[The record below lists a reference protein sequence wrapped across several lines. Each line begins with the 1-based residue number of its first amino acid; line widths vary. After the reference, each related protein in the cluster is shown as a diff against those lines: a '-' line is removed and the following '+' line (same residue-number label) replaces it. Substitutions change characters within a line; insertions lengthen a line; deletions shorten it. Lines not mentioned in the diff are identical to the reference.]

1 MKEYAS
7 LQLLLDQGFEAAQE
21 RIIYLVT
28 AYMDAQ
34 GYVPCRKESAEHTV
48 AFVRTGN
55 GWALF
60 DDCADRNELKA
71 FYDLSR
77 CLTLKLCTRAIG
89 VVGCR
94 NGFSLRLYSDG
105 VLKDVFCT
113 PPKTRL
119 FPPGRLSC
127 PGHAIRWR
135 SVMREN
141 STIRELSSA
150 FLKAR
155 KHPDEGFEL
164 LKKILLLDDT
174 AGYGFSSIEDAGLE
188 GVVNLYF
195 HASNRLRQRW
205 FERFLRLP
213 ARCWGAAAN
222 FSRSKICWQRQ

>member
-71 FYDLSR
+71 LRPFALSDLKAVHPCYRGSR
-77 CLTLKLCTRAIG
+77 MPQRVLPPALQR
-89 VVGCR
+89 R
-94 NGFSLRLYSDG
+94 GF
-105 VLKDVFCT
+105 KDVFCT

-127 PGHAIRWR
+127 RHAIRWR
-135 SVMREN
+135 SVMRR
-141 STIRELSSA
+141 TQPSA
-150 FLKAR
+150 SFPRPFKGAEASR
-155 KHPDEGFEL
+155 R
-164 LKKILLLDDT
+164 
-174 AGYGFSSIEDAGLE
+174 GL
-188 GVVNLYF
+188 
-195 HASNRLRQRW
+195 
-205 FERFLRLP
+205 
-213 ARCWGAAAN
+213 
-222 FSRSKICWQRQ
+222 